1 MDVPDFLESK
11 RVTSFFRWMKDQME
25 YQNEDESEKKM
36 HFILHHKESREAS
49 TSFVVCVATYKHLSK
64 ELS

>member
-1 MDVPDFLESK
+1 MDERSNGISK
-11 RVTSFFRWMKDQME
+11 RE
-25 YQNEDESEKKM
+25 NEDESEKKM